1 MKQRDFKVLV
11 LGSLP
16 EADDLFERGVFKDE
30 YPCEPVR
37 VENPEEF
44 GRAVREPTF
53 DLILIDVEPH
63 GINVLR
69 SVLDERPMR
78 PMIMVADA
86 AQGDVILEAKRL
98 GLERYVM
105 RLSDDVLNADLL
117 AEEMVFILQRLSEP
131 PSMEHPTVEELF
143 RFAQYHNVRQPF
155 FVIDRNHRLLY
166 TNASGKAL
174 VKAVHDHD
182 LREGDQYDRF
192 PLTGST
198 QESTSHLNEALGG
211 SEVEIEHTYE
221 RLVKNDRHREVFYQ
235 PVHDTTG
242 AVVAVSIACKNI
254 GLRLQA
260 QQKVER
266 QEQALWSF
274 FELVPLPLKVVGPD
288 LRIHR
293 ANAALADFL
302 GYDDPDE
309 LQRVTLDSLL
319 HPDDLGEAHL
329 ALNGLFEET
338 SSYAHFECRYQH
350 LNGETVWVN
359 QIDFPLRGLGDEES
373 EGLVLALSV
382 DITRQKQAEQRAAQS
397 ERLRAIGE
405 LAAGV
410 AHDFNNVL
418 SIVKTYSQLI
428 HAKLEQEGDH
438 EYVGF
443 TNKIVGA
450 VDRAMALTGQLL
462 TFGQE
467 DEGDKARLDLNT
479 RIHEISALL
488 ERNLGEGVDLK
499 LELAADLPAIEI
511 DPSQLDQ
518 VLTNLVINAR
528 DAMNAGGSLV
538 LRTRQESKGEDLPP
552 HPDLPTGDYA
562 LLEVEDEG
570 EGMDEQTQRKIF
582 EPFFT
587 TKGRSRGTGLG
598 LATVYRIVDRNGGY
612 IYVDSELGCGT
623 TFTIY
628 FPASETGP
636 DTGSDDLPSK
646 KA

>member
-1 MKQRDFKVLV
+1 MKRPDFKVLV

-30 YPCEPVR
+30 YPCESVR
-37 VENPEEF
+37 VENPEDF
-44 GRAVREPTF
+44 GGAVREPTV

-105 RLSDDVLNADLL
+105 RLSDDALNADLL
-117 AEEMVFILQRLSEP
+117 TEEMVFVLQRLNEP

-166 TNASGKAL
+166 ANASGKAL
-174 VKAVHDHD
+174 AKSVHDHE
-182 LREGDQYDRF
+182 LREGDQYERF

-198 QESTSHLNEALGG
+198 QESTSHLDEALDGRDI
-211 SEVEIEHTYE
+211 EIEHIYE
-221 RLVKNDRHREVFYQ
+221 QLAKDVRHREVLYQ
-235 PVHDTTG
+235 PVRDTTG
-242 AVVAVSIACKNI
+242 EVVAVSIACKNI
-254 GLRLQA
+254 GLRRQA
-260 QQKVER
+260 QQKLER

-274 FELVPLPLKVVGPD
+274 FELVPLPLKIVGPD

-309 LQRVTLDSLL
+309 LKWVPLDSLL
-319 HPDDLGEAHL
+319 HPDDHEKTER
-329 ALNGLFEET
+329 ALDSLFEGT
-338 SSYAHFECRYQH
+338 SSYSYFECRYQH
-350 LNGETVWVN
+350 RNGETVWVN

-373 EGLVLALSV
+373 ECLVLALSA
-382 DITRQKQAEQRAAQS
+382 DITRQKEAEQREAQS
-397 ERLRAIGE
+397 RRMRVIGE
-405 LAAGV
+405 LAGGV

-418 SIVKTYSQLI
+418 CIVKTYSQLI
-428 HAKLEQEGDH
+428 HAKLEHEGDD
-438 EYVGF
+438 EYVAF
-443 TNKIVGA
+443 TNKIMGA
-450 VDRAMALTGQLL
+450 VDRAMALTDQLL

-488 ERNLGEGVDLK
+488 ERNLGDGVELK
-499 LELAADLPAIEI
+499 LELTADLPAIEI

-518 VLTNLVINAR
+518 VLTNLVINAS
-528 DAMNAGGSLV
+528 DAMTAGGSLV
-538 LRTRQESKGEDLPP
+538 LRTRQESRGEDLTPP
-552 HPDLPTGDYA
+552 PGLPTGDYA

-570 EGMDEQTQRKIF
+570 QGMDAQTQRHIF
-582 EPFFT
+582 DPFFT

-598 LATVYRIVDRNGGY
+598 LATVYRIVDRNGGH
-612 IYVDSELGCGT
+612 ICVDSELGRGT
-623 TFTIY
+623 RFTVY

-636 DTGSDDLPSK
+636 DTGSDDVPL
-646 KA
+646 